1 MFDLELRE
9 RSQDHPLVM
18 FGGIVLA
25 AFIWTMMQG
34 DEGVRDASAI
44 RTPIRVV
51 HEASTTPK
59 TSRLPM
65 HPRSDRACAG
75 QGWGEESL
83 ECLTMIAREG
93 GKTDF
98 KVRLIAAAAPVH
110 LNTPNTF

>member
-9 RSQDHPLVM
+9 RSQDHPMVM
-18 FGGIVLA
+18 FGGIVSA
-25 AFIWTMMQG
+25 AIIWTMMQG

-65 HPRSDRACAG
+65 HPPQRPRMCGARL
-75 QGWGEESL
+75 GWGV
-83 ECLTMIAREG
+83 ARMPEHDSPG
-93 GKTDF
+93 ERQNG
-98 KVRLIAAAAPVH
+98 LQG
-110 LNTPNTF
+110 